1 MVKNLSRLLKWLG
14 TISALLM
21 STLLIISIL
30 ATNNTWYNRGLND
43 MVAPLDGMDL
53 LYLISTE
60 NHFFKQALPTD
71 YQARS
76 LSNMLVS
83 STTSLDLNNPLSLLA
98 QGIPIMSSFDT
109 RIVQA
114 GEGTNLTNMPREST
128 PPEEALKELAKE
140 HANSTPKVET
150 PANDNEGENKDP
162 SVLIYHTH
170 SYESYLPELGF
181 TDAPNA
187 DKAISSDPT
196 KNIINVGNRFAE
208 VLGDHEIIA
217 DVDQTNVNAY
227 MLERDMKNYYVASRQ
242 IVTKQMES
250 QDYDLILDFH
260 RDSVRAEHTVATI
273 NNERYA
279 RILFVVGTAHPNA
292 DAQRKA
298 AIELNERIEEQYP
311 GLSRGVFEKDK
322 SQGNGIYNQDLAD
335 TAMLI
340 EFGGVDN
347 TMEESLRSAEVVAN
361 ILADYYKEQISD

>member
-1 MVKNLSRLLKWLG
+1 MSQLLKWLG
-14 TISALLM
+14 TISAILL
-21 STLLIISIL
+21 SLLLVISIL

-43 MVAPLDGMDL
+43 MVAPLDGVDL
-53 LYLISTE
+53 LSLISTE
-60 NHFFKQALPTD
+60 NHSFKQALPTD
-71 YQARS
+71 YQQRS
-76 LSNMLVS
+76 IGNMLVS

-128 PPEEALKELAKE
+128 PPEEALEKLAKE
-140 HANSTPKVET
+140 HANSTPTVET
-150 PANDNEGENKDP
+150 PATNNDGQATEP

-181 TDAPNA
+181 EGDPNA

-196 KNIINVGNRFAE
+196 KNIIRVGNRFAE
-208 VLGDHEIIA
+208 VLGEHDIIA

-227 MLERDMKNYYVASRQ
+227 MLERDMKNYYAASRQ
-242 IVTKQMES
+242 IVTKQMDE

-273 NNERYA
+273 NNERFA

-298 AIELNERIEEQYP
+298 AIELNERIEAEYP

-322 SQGNGIYNQDLAD
+322 SQGNGVYNQDLAD

-347 TMEESLRSAEVVAN
+347 TMDESLRSAEAVAG
-361 ILADYYKEQISD
+361 ILADYYKETIRE